1 MVEIEYLLG
10 LTERQRRFI
19 DLFIALFNVKDAFG
33 NRKPFIPT
41 TFQQEFLKDSI
52 LCNDKF
58 INRIVNKGRGI
69 GMTAVVA
76 AECLIIAQLMKGI
89 TIPVSSI
96 SAKTAN
102 VLLEWAALLADTS
115 NTIPLSEGPFK
126 IDRDTSINSIIKLK
140 NGSKIIPISGGS
152 PNSVRSLR
160 APVLVLDEFAYCEYQ
175 SEILSAGERC
185 LSEGGAVTI
194 ISTPRTSDTIND
206 LFWKIYMNAENMNYK
221 RYFFPIFPKG
231 SVNLN
236 KSLFEQNLKP
246 IASWINMEMLEKDRS
261 RDVLAFSKENLGEP
275 MDESVAFLSW
285 NLIKKCCILKE
296 FQKPLPDY
304 PIFLGIDVGRTND
317 LTAIIGF
324 QQIDNKFYQV
334 LLKTMRGVDLPQQ
347 SIEIQS
353 LDKKYDF
360 HNINIDS
367 TGLGLGLYEFVKQ
380 EIGGKVHKVIF
391 SKETKQKMGVN
402 FRNLMQDERVFLLK
416 EDNFMDILHSIPY
429 DTLQGERTTEGH
441 QDEFWACAL
450 ALMRPSSRILN
461 AGKMLDGFI

>member
-1 MVEIEYLLG
+1 MVEIEYLPG

-19 DLFIALFNVKDAFG
+19 NLFTALFNVKDAFG

-175 SEILSAGERC
+175 SEILSLG
-185 LSEGGAVTI
+185 
-194 ISTPRTSDTIND
+194 
-206 LFWKIYMNAENMNYK
+206 
-221 RYFFPIFPKG
+221 
-231 SVNLN
+231 
-236 KSLFEQNLKP
+236 
-246 IASWINMEMLEKDRS
+246 KD
-261 RDVLAFSKENLGEP
+261 V
-275 MDESVAFLSW
+275 
-285 NLIKKCCILKE
+285 
-296 FQKPLPDY
+296 FQKA
-304 PIFLGIDVGRTND
+304 VR
-317 LTAIIGF
+317 
-324 QQIDNKFYQV
+324 
-334 LLKTMRGVDLPQQ
+334 
-347 SIEIQS
+347 
-353 LDKKYDF
+353 
-360 HNINIDS
+360 
-367 TGLGLGLYEFVKQ
+367 
-380 EIGGKVHKVIF
+380 
-391 SKETKQKMGVN
+391 
-402 FRNLMQDERVFLLK
+402 
-416 EDNFMDILHSIPY
+416 
-429 DTLQGERTTEGH
+429 LQ
-441 QDEFWACAL
+441 
-450 ALMRPSSRILN
+450 
-461 AGKMLDGFI
+461 